1 MSLRISSAL
10 GLLVALAA
18 CGAESSPPPP
28 GTPDSADQPGSA
40 VDCAI
45 GGVADLSPVC
55 TLELIAGTQEIVIHH
70 PDGGFR
76 RFTRD
81 PATGDLAPFDGA
93 EPLVPQAG
101 EGGATRFAVGPDRY
115 SIPAELLAPARE

>member
-10 GLLVALAA
+10 VLAAALAA
-18 CGAESSPPPP
+18 CGAQSPPPP
-28 GTPDSADQPGSA
+28 GDT

-45 GGVADLSPVC
+45 GAEAELAPAC
-55 TLELIAGTQEIVIHH
+55 TLEKVAGSTDFVIHH

-81 PATGDLAPFDGA
+81 PATGVIGPVDGSA
-93 EPLVPQAG
+93 PLVPQTG
-101 EGGATRFAVGPDRY
+101 KGGALEFAVEADRY
-115 SIPAELLAPARE
+115 RIPAELLAAVPE